1 IEVVRSK
8 KGVSLSQRK
17 YVLDL
22 LSETVM
28 LGSKPV
34 DIPIDPYKKF
44 GVDDGSPLKDVH
56 RYRSLIGKLI
66 YLTVTRPGISFAVG
80 VLSQF
85 MQAPQKAHWD
95 AAIRILRYL
104 KSAPGKG
111 LIYRPNRHMD
121 LVAYSDADW
130 AGSASDRRSTTS
142 YCTFVGGNLVLWRSK
157 KQTTVARSSA
167 EIEYRAM
174 AHTIAELMWLRSLFL
189 EMGVLVSKPMKMFCD
204 NQAAIYIASNPV
216 YHKRTKHIE
225 VDCHFVRD
233 VVMKK
238 LVETPFVSSS
248 DQLANVLT
256 KSLSAPNFRMC
267 CNKLSMGD
275 LYA

>member
-1 IEVVRSK
+1 
-8 KGVSLSQRK
+8 GLSLSQRK

-22 LSETVM
+22 LSETGM
-28 LGSKPV
+28 LGCKPV
-34 DIPIDPYKKF
+34 DIPMDSHQKF
-44 GVDDGSPLKDVH
+44 GIDDGSPLTDVH
-56 RYRSLIGKLI
+56 QYRSLIGKLI
-66 YLTVTRPGISFAVG
+66 YLTVTRPDISFVVG

-95 AAIRILRYL
+95 AAIRILHYL

-130 AGSASDRRSTTS
+130 AGSASDRRSTTR
-142 YCTFVGGNLVLWRSK
+142 YCTFVGGNLVSWRSK

-167 EIEYRAM
+167 KAEYRAM
-174 AHTIAELMWLRSLFL
+174 AHTTTELMWLRSLLL
-189 EMGVLVSKPMKMFCD
+189 EMGLFVSKPMKMFCD
-204 NQAAIYIASNPV
+204 NQAAIYIASNPI

-233 VVMKK
+233 AVMKK

-248 DQLANVLT
+248 GQLADVLT
-256 KSLSAPNFRMC
+256 KSLFAPNFRMC
-267 CNKLSMGD
+267 CNKLSIGD

>member
-1 IEVVRSK
+1 
-8 KGVSLSQRK
+8 
-17 YVLDL
+17 
-22 LSETVM
+22 M
-28 LGSKPV
+28 
-34 DIPIDPYKKF
+34 
-44 GVDDGSPLKDVH
+44 
-56 RYRSLIGKLI
+56 SLIGKLI
-66 YLTVTRPGISFAVG
+66 YLITVTRPDISFAVG

-130 AGSASDRRSTTS
+130 AGSASDRRSTTG
-142 YCTFVGGNLVLWRSK
+142 YCTFVGGNLVSWRSK
-157 KQTTVARSSA
+157 KQTTVARSSDEA
-167 EIEYRAM
+167 KYRAM
-174 AHTIAELMWLRSLFL
+174 AELMWLRSLL
-189 EMGVLVSKPMKMFCD
+189 LKMGLLVSKPMKMFCY

-216 YHKRTKHIE
+216 YHERTKHIE

-238 LVETPFVSSS
+238 LVETPFVSPSG
-248 DQLANVLT
+248 QLADVLT
-256 KSLSAPNFRMC
+256 KSLFAPNVRMC
-267 CNKLSMGD
+267 TS
-275 LYA
+275 